1 MIYDNET
8 KEKLFDK
15 IEKYTKE
22 IKRTSEVY
30 WMPVKVRY
38 FEGTVD
44 YSAIMIVG
52 VYKKTV
58 PEAERLKNEEE
69 GHEMVAS
76 RKRMDELNSLKMLQ
90 NRMALHKLDTQLWTP
105 TSMGGQIGRN

>member
-1 MIYDNET
+1 MIYDNEKT
-8 KEKLFDK
+8 EKLFDK

-58 PEAERLKNEEE
+58 
-69 GHEMVAS
+69 S
-76 RKRMDELNSLKMLQ
+76 
-90 NRMALHKLDTQLWTP
+90 
-105 TSMGGQIGRN
+105 